1 MRRSSGTQ
9 GRGRWA
15 SAHTAE
21 RQPRRNRPCRF
32 RLDRYVTR
40 RHSGR
45 RQRRCPQEMHG
56 RLDSAFAGNAI
67 TMVRAHSCGPEPGPY
82 DLQEGMSLR
91 PDGHIN
97 SLGRFTETIKTPS
110 ERSVSF
116 LPAVNTDRIHL
127 APPRVQTKS
136 PWPLP
141 PYGNSD
147 ISKTMTSLL
156 AGLLR
161 SRCRRPGTTP
171 KGREHMLP
179 PPHRVRFN

>member
-67 TMVRAHSCGPEPGPY
+67 TMGSGPQLWARTRPIRSSGRHVSSPRWPHQFLGPVHRNH
-82 DLQEGMSLR
+82 QNPIG
-91 PDGHIN
+91 
-97 SLGRFTETIKTPS
+97 T
-110 ERSVSF
+110 VSF
-116 LPAVNTDRIHL
+116 LLTRGKHRSHTPCTTASPNQVPVATASLRKFGHL
-127 APPRVQTKS
+127 KDHDIAACRSS
-136 PWPLP
+136 P
-141 PYGNSD
+141 
-147 ISKTMTSLL
+147 K
-156 AGLLR
+156 
-161 SRCRRPGTTP
+161 
-171 KGREHMLP
+171 
-179 PPHRVRFN
+179 